1 MTDRIV
7 LRGIEAEAVVGVF
20 EWERLAKRPLRIDLE
35 LACDLAAAAASDR
48 LEDTVDYAALTAR
61 IRERCAATS
70 YRLIEALAGDIAATC
85 LEAGHVAAVEVTV
98 TKPGAVAGVNEIS
111 VVLHRSR

>member
-7 LRGIEAEAVVGVF
+7 LRDIEAEAMVGVF
-20 EWERLAKRPLRIDLE
+20 EWERVARRALRIDLE

-61 IRERCAATS
+61 VRERCAASS
-70 YRLIEALAGDIAATC
+70 YRLIEALAGDIASAC
-85 LEAGHVAAVEVTV
+85 LEDPRVASVGVTV
-98 TKPGAVAGVNEIS
+98 RKPGAVAGVGEIS
-111 VVLHRSR
+111 VELHRSR